1 MGVSA
6 KQLDDWKRVLIGEYK
21 DVINSI
27 QLLSDKEI
35 VDLDSMKFLLSC
47 KRSLENQINN
57 YERDICLYEVWYP
70 YNSSYFL
77 IKNN

>member
-6 KQLDDWKRVLIGEYK
+6 RQLDDWKRVLIGEYK

-27 QLLSDKEI
+27 QSLSDKEV

-47 KRSLENQINN
+47 KRSLEKQINN
-57 YERDICLYEVWYP
+57 YERDICFYEDNYP
-70 YNSSYFL
+70 
-77 IKNN
+77 

>member
-1 MGVSA
+1 MRVSA

-57 YERDICLYEVWYP
+57 YERDICLYEV
-70 YNSSYFL
+70 
-77 IKNN
+77 